1 MSKEMMS
8 KQEMNIAFAQSVLM
22 FAIMDIKKN
31 GVSQED
37 DYMTPML
44 TAVHSLQNG
53 YSEEDLCEMMEGLAK
68 VAEGM
73 FGKVGVEA

>member
-1 MSKEMMS
+1 MSKEMN

-22 FAIMDIKKN
+22 FAIMDIRKN
-31 GVSQED
+31 GVSQEE

-53 YSEEDLCEMMEGLAK
+53 YSEEDLCQMMEGLAQ

>member
-1 MSKEMMS
+1 MSKEIT

-22 FAIMDIKKN
+22 FAIMDIRKN

-53 YSEEDLCEMMEGLAK
+53 YSEEDLCEMMEGLAQ
-68 VAEGM
+68 VADGM
-73 FGKVGVEA
+73 FGKAGAEV

>member
-1 MSKEMMS
+1 MSKEIT

-22 FAIMDIKKN
+22 FAIMDIRKN
-31 GVSQED
+31 GVSQEE

-53 YSEEDLCEMMEGLAK
+53 YSEEDLCQMMEGLAR

-73 FGKVGVEA
+73 FGKAGVEV